1 MANEM
6 TNRTDRRGPGRLVG
20 SGLVWPLP
28 QRPGSSWDS
37 QISSLPG
44 RLVCIES
51 SLAAPVAIR
60 KSCLLT
66 VVITFVLFAIILAS
80 GTVSYRNWRRLS
92 ADANLESAEGR
103 GREEFMA
110 LLGVFVS
117 LTLGFSV
124 IWLALPLF
132 ILDLCVRTR

>member
-1 MANEM
+1 MANEV
-6 TNRTDRRGPGRLVG
+6 TSRVDHVPPGWLWFGVAASAAAWFVLGFADILLTWAACLHREQLG
-20 SGLVWPLP
+20 GASG
-28 QRPGSSWDS
+28 RP
-37 QISSLPG
+37 
-44 RLVCIES
+44 
-51 SLAAPVAIR
+51 AIL
-60 KSCLLT
+60 LLT
-66 VVITFVLFAIILAS
+66 VLITIVLFATIVAS
-80 GTVSYRNWRRLS
+80 GVVSYRNWRRLS
-92 ADANLESAEGR
+92 VDSDLESAEGR

>member
-1 MANEM
+1 MANEL
-6 TNRTDRRGPGRLVG
+6 TNRTADVTPRRLWFGVAASAVAWFVLGFTEILLTWAACLHREQFGGASAHPAVLV
-20 SGLVWPLP
+20 
-28 QRPGSSWDS
+28 
-37 QISSLPG
+37 
-44 RLVCIES
+44 
-51 SLAAPVAIR
+51 
-60 KSCLLT
+60 LT
-66 VVITFVLFAIILAS
+66 VVITFVMFAVVLAS

-92 ADANLESAEGR
+92 AEPNLESAEGR

-117 LTLGFSV
+117 FTLGFSV

>member
-6 TNRTDRRGPGRLVG
+6 TTRADHVAPGRLWFG
-20 SGLVWPLP
+20 
-28 QRPGSSWDS
+28 
-37 QISSLPG
+37 
-44 RLVCIES
+44 
-51 SLAAPVAIR
+51 LAASAAAWFVLGLADILLTWAACLHREQLGGASGHPGIL
-60 KSCLLT
+60 LLT
-66 VVITFVLFAIILAS
+66 VLITIALFAIILAS
-80 GTVSYRNWRRLS
+80 GIVSYRNWRRLS
-92 ADANLESAEGR
+92 GDADLESAEGR

>member
-1 MANEM
+1 MANPI
-6 TNRTDRRGPGRLVG
+6 TTRTDHVAPGRLWFGVAASAAAWFVLG
-20 SGLVWPLP
+20 FAEIMLTWAACLHREQLGGASGH
-28 QRPGSSWDS
+28 PG
-37 QISSLPG
+37 IL
-44 RLVCIES
+44 
-51 SLAAPVAIR
+51 
-60 KSCLLT
+60 LLT
-66 VVITFVLFAIILAS
+66 VLITIVLFATIVSS

-92 ADANLESAEGR
+92 SDADLESAEGR
-103 GREEFMA
+103 GRQEFMA

>member
-1 MANEM
+1 MANEV
-6 TNRTDRRGPGRLVG
+6 TNRLDHVAPGRLWFGVAASAG
-20 SGLVWPLP
+20 AWFLLGLTDILLTWAACLHREQFGGASGH
-28 QRPGSSWDS
+28 PG
-37 QISSLPG
+37 IL
-44 RLVCIES
+44 
-51 SLAAPVAIR
+51 
-60 KSCLLT
+60 LLT
-66 VVITFVLFAIILAS
+66 VLITIVLFGTIVAS

-92 ADANLESAEGR
+92 ADADLESAEGR

-124 IWLALPLF
+124 LWFALPLF

>member
-1 MANEM
+1 MASET
-6 TNRTDRRGPGRLVG
+6 TNRIDQVAPGRLWFGVAASAAAWFVLG
-20 SGLVWPLP
+20 FTDILLTWAACLHREQLGGASGH
-28 QRPGSSWDS
+28 PG
-37 QISSLPG
+37 
-44 RLVCIES
+44 
-51 SLAAPVAIR
+51 IR
-60 KSCLLT
+60 LLT
-66 VVITFVLFAIILAS
+66 VVITIVLFAIILAS

-92 ADANLESAEGR
+92 ADADLESAEGR

>member
-1 MANEM
+1 MANQPA
-6 TNRTDRRGPGRLVG
+6 NRRDQVAPGWLWFGV
-20 SGLVWPLP
+20 
-28 QRPGSSWDS
+28 
-37 QISSLPG
+37 
-44 RLVCIES
+44 
-51 SLAAPVAIR
+51 AAPAAAWLLLGFADI
-60 KSCLLT
+60 LLT
-66 VVITFVLFAIILAS
+66 WAGCVQREQLGGASSHPGFLLITVFITIVLFATIVAS

-92 ADANLESAEGR
+92 ADPDLESAEGR

-124 IWLALPLF
+124 IWLALPLS

>member
-1 MANEM
+1 MADEP
-6 TNRTDRRGPGRLVG
+6 TNRIDLVAPGRLWFGVAA
-20 SGLVWPLP
+20 SAAAWFLLGLA
-28 QRPGSSWDS
+28 D
-37 QISSLPG
+37 I
-44 RLVCIES
+44 
-51 SLAAPVAIR
+51 
-60 KSCLLT
+60 LLT
-66 VVITFVLFAIILAS
+66 WAACLHQEQLGGASRHPEILLVTVLITIVLFATIVAS
-80 GTVSYRNWRRLS
+80 GAVSYRNWRRLS
-92 ADANLESAEGR
+92 ADANLESSEGR

>member
-6 TNRTDRRGPGRLVG
+6 TNRTNHVAPGRLWFGVAASAAAWFVLG
-20 SGLVWPLP
+20 FADILLTWAACLHREQLGGASGH
-28 QRPGSSWDS
+28 PG
-37 QISSLPG
+37 IL
-44 RLVCIES
+44 
-51 SLAAPVAIR
+51 
-60 KSCLLT
+60 LLT
-66 VVITFVLFAIILAS
+66 VVITIILFATIVAS
-80 GTVSYRNWRRLS
+80 GIVSYQNWRRLS
-92 ADANLESAEGR
+92 VDADLENAEGR

-132 ILDLCVRTR
+132 IIDLCVRTR

>member
-1 MANEM
+1 M
-6 TNRTDRRGPGRLVG
+6 TD
-20 SGLVWPLP
+20 
-28 QRPGSSWDS
+28 
-37 QISSLPG
+37 I
-44 RLVCIES
+44 
-51 SLAAPVAIR
+51 
-60 KSCLLT
+60 LLT
-66 VVITFVLFAIILAS
+66 WAACLHREQSGAAGRHPGILLLTILMTVVLFATIVAS
-80 GTVSYRNWRRLS
+80 GIVSYRNWRRLS
-92 ADANLESAEGR
+92 ADADLERAEGR